1 MAHSNQTIHDMFNAL
16 QNRFGAFLEF
26 EDVPASVLNAEIASE
41 ARFDDLTNIAQEAV
55 A

>member
-1 MAHSNQTIHDMFNAL
+1 MAHSNQTIHDMFDAL

-26 EDVPASVLNAEIASE
+26 EDVPASVLNAEIANE
-41 ARFDDLTNIAQEAV
+41 ARFDNLPKIVQEAV